1 MSRARLID
9 NQRIPSMAKEDD
21 GDDAGPTRL
30 LDGLGLLTRLD
41 PLLLR
46 LDSRP
51 PVRSEPGLPLSTEYP
66 EES

>member
-1 MSRARLID
+1 
-9 NQRIPSMAKEDD
+9 MANKDE
-21 GDDAGPTRL
+21 AGPTRL
-30 LDGLGLLTRLD
+30 LDVLGLLTTLD